1 MEPKLQ
7 EMLLPLIKIT
17 CDKASTFYDSIT
29 MNEKVHDQLL
39 VNNER
44 RDNAGVNGKLM
55 AKGNRIKIQI
65 FPFFPAL
72 PFRLGQGR
80 VAGQP

>member
-7 EMLLPLIKIT
+7 EMLRPLIKIT
-17 CDKASTFYDSIT
+17 CDKASTFYVSIT
-29 MNEKVHDQLL
+29 MNKKVHDQFL

-55 AKGNRIKIQI
+55 ARETK
-65 FPFFPAL
+65 
-72 PFRLGQGR
+72 
-80 VAGQP
+80 